1 MTQPAPLL
9 VIKSSGGG
17 GIGDNIRSLIAGID
31 YARRSGRSI
40 YVDWSDGM
48 FGPEGINVFS
58 DFFEILGLPTVS
70 DLKDYGD
77 GEDVFPLI
85 WKNNLHNS
93 LKTLWTRQ
101 DYPAWDRNE
110 VRSTFSFDQERLDYA
125 ELVLVMWDFDGYF
138 AAPQALLSA
147 RTLAQRHLSP
157 AGGIKAEVDHFV
169 ATRLKNPV
177 IGIHVRETAEA
188 TAGGK
193 ALPVSLLTE
202 KASKIASE
210 AGSQCFFLCTDN
222 QHRQEQI
229 QQQFSNVIVRKKQMP
244 PAGESIHLSE
254 FGPTAFEKTR
264 DALLD
269 LLTLSRCDYIIYPAF
284 SSFSMCAT
292 LLSATPVDRIYP
304 IASPNRSGLKSLGRR
319 AISKLRTVLRY

>member
-1 MTQPAPLL
+1 MTQLAPLL

-17 GIGDNIRSLIAGID
+17 GIGDSIRSLIAGID

-58 DFFEILGLPTVS
+58 DFFEILGLPTVT
-70 DLKDYGD
+70 DLKAYGD
-77 GEDVFPLI
+77 SEDLFPAI
-85 WKNNLHNS
+85 WKNNLDQS
-93 LKTLWTRQ
+93 LKTLWTKQ
-101 DYPAWDRNE
+101 SYPAWDRHA
-110 VRSTFSFDQERLDYA
+110 VRTAFSFDQERLDYN

-138 AAPQALLSA
+138 AAPQALESA
-147 RTLAQRHLSP
+147 RALAQRHLSP
-157 AGGIKAEVDHFV
+157 AGAIKAEVDLDV
-169 ATRLKNPV
+169 ARRFRNPV

-202 KASKIASE
+202 KVSEIASE
-210 AGSQCFFLCTDN
+210 TGSQCIFLCTDN

-229 QQQFSNVIVRKKQMP
+229 QQQFTNVIVREKLMP
-244 PAGESIHLSE
+244 PAGEAIHLSE
-254 FGPTAFEKTR
+254 FGPKAFEKTR

-269 LLTLSRCDYIIYPAF
+269 LLTLSRCDYIVYPAF
-284 SSFSMCAT
+284 SSFSICAA
-292 LLSATPVDRIYP
+292 LLSATPEDRIYP
-304 IASPNRSGLKSLGRR
+304 IAASGPSGLRGLGRR
-319 AISKLRTVLRY
+319 AISKLRRALSR